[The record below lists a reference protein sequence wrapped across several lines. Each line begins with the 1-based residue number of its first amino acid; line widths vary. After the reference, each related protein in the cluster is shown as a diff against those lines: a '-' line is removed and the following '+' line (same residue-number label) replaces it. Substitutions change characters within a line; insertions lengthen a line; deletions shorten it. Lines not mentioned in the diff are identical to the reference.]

1 MIPPDPNTQNA
12 GQNGSGADQLSSL
25 NAGASS
31 PFDAVEQASDGK
43 IPSGVAVLVLVALV
57 GGGAIFAMR
66 QSGLGAGYRYD
77 DITIDYPIDAKQVS
91 DESDDYKTI
100 VSDLTDHDVPHVPI
114 SDLRPSPFKLR
125 SGPEADEREFEAVA
139 QETPEERRARQR
151 AERAA
156 VVQREFSKL
165 ELNSVIGGSSPIA
178 RVSGQPVRVGDSI
191 SGIFTVAQI
200 AGRHVV
206 LEAEGRQYTLTMAK

>member
-1 MIPPDPNTQNA
+1 MIPQDPESQNNA
-12 GQNGSGADQLSSL
+12 PGDPLSAP
-25 NAGASS
+25 NAGAASA
-31 PFDAVEQASDGK
+31 FDAVEQATDSK

-66 QSGLGAGYRYD
+66 QFGLGAGYRYD

-91 DESDDYKTI
+91 DESDEYETI

-114 SDLRPSPFKLR
+114 TDLRPSPFQLR
-125 SGPEADEREFEAVA
+125 TGPEETERDFEAVA
-139 QETPEERRARQR
+139 AESEEQRRARQR

-156 VVQREFSKL
+156 TVQREFSKL

-178 RVSGQPVRVGDSI
+178 RVSGQAVRIGDTI

-200 AGRHVV
+200 SGRHVV